1 MGQDPASSWFRTFA
15 MHVSQI
21 DNGEGES
28 VEMKIDLARGPPTDG
43 G

>member
-1 MGQDPASSWFRTFA
+1 MAQDHSEFVVPHLRHARLA
-15 MHVSQI
+15 N

-28 VEMKIDLARGPPTDG
+28 VEMKIDLARGPPTEG